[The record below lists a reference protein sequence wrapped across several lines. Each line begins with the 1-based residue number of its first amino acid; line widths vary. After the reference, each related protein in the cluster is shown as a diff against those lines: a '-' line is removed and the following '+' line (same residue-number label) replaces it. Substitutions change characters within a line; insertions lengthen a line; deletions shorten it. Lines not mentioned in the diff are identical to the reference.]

1 MFQLLLIRLM
11 MIWCQ
16 VISGNGFL
24 GVGSIAI
31 NDDKIK
37 GLNTAAA
44 IWCVAVIVVLVGL
57 GLIFEALIG
66 TFVIIFVNVFVKK
79 IKEKF
84 FKERG
89 YDEDL

>member
-1 MFQLLLIRLM
+1 M
-11 MIWCQ
+11 
-16 VISGNGFL
+16 
-24 GVGSIAI
+24 
-31 NDDKIK
+31 
-37 GLNTAAA
+37 
-44 IWCVAVIVVLVGL
+44 AVIVVLVGL